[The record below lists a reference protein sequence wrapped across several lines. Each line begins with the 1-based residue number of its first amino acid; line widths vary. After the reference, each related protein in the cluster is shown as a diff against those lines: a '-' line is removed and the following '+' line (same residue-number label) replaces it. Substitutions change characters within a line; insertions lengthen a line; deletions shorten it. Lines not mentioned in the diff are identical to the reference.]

1 MYQNSHYKIKPRS
14 IKKGENPSST
24 SRSGGERRRES
35 LSPNAAKFQSKPP
48 ASDIRPV
55 RRHPMDAEGGGIG
68 FPPPRL
74 RSLPQNKALPLVR
87 KIVNGFKKNRLRQ
100 IEMNHLQLIVKIQI
114 GIKIWTFRG
123 NIGISSLVSA
133 PPNSS
138 PAAGFYKRIDVSL
151 EKWSIKWN

>member
-1 MYQNSHYKIKPRS
+1 MR
-14 IKKGENPSST
+14 GTENPSARMLQSSRANRLHPT
-24 SRSGGERRRES
+24 SVQYAGIPWMLR
-35 LSPNAAKFQSKPP
+35 
-48 ASDIRPV
+48 
-55 RRHPMDAEGGGIG
+55 GGGIG

-138 PAAGFYKRIDVSL
+138 PAAGFYTRIDVSL
-151 EKWSIKWN
+151 EKWSIK